1 MQSRE
6 GEPPSLSLS
15 LSTGDSLTKQFVNEC
30 SPGRDYV
37 FTIVSHFTRQNR
49 SILSLS
55 LTRDGFC
62 SLTEL
67 KRDGRIPTAAYER
80 GRAGFQRAARVSG
93 VRTARRQA
101 ERRSVGSRR

>member
-6 GEPPSLSLS
+6 VEPPSLSLS

-67 KRDGRIPTAAYER
+67 SNGIWD
-80 GRAGFQRAARVSG
+80 AGLG
-93 VRTARRQA
+93 VNILFLLQHLL
-101 ERRSVGSRR
+101 